1 MIYTSSFLHTL
12 TNEVV
17 EEVHGGRAAFGSVIC
32 LKCPLSLL
40 ESDTSPFYAS
50 TAQKQEKSISS
61 FNRKKVGF
69 NKNTRTQPD
78 WNNNWKCL
86 LTILDAK

>member
-1 MIYTSSFLHTL
+1 MIYTSFLHTL

-32 LKCPLSLL
+32 LKCTLSLL

-69 NKNTRTQPD
+69 NKTHIHNQIEIITG
-78 WNNNWKCL
+78 NACSL
-86 LTILDAK
+86 Y